1 MKKVISII
9 LLFGLNLYGFN
20 DLNYLFSKYKI
31 RKTIETL
38 EALKT
43 LYPKYSQPYRKIVNL
58 ENYFMQNMPISAF
71 STYVRIKLHNIID
84 NKLNEEQQEKEEF
97 LKNNNILK
105 ANTNLNYLY
114 ILKLQK
120 EKSIRKNELKNKE
133 TLGGKVPANSQLF
146 QPQNI
151 NQEQTQYNQIKQ
163 YLKTKGF

>member
-1 MKKVISII
+1 MKKIISIV
-9 LLFGLNLYGFN
+9 LFFSLYLYGFN

-58 ENYFMQNMPISAF
+58 ENYFMQNMPIDAF

-84 NKLNEEQQEKEEF
+84 NKLNYEKIRKKQSQQ
-97 LKNNNILK
+97 NNNILK

-114 ILKLQK
+114 TLKLEK
-120 EKSIRKNELKNKE
+120 EEEIRKATEKNKQ
-133 TLGGKVPANSQLF
+133 TLGGRFPANSQLL
-146 QPQNI
+146 QPENI
-151 NQEQTQYNQIKQ
+151 NQQEIQYNQIKK